1 MKKYFVILFFA
12 FSLSSLAQ
20 QGLQMEFGEVDST
33 ELQIHRQQEY
43 YQFING
49 TFGNNFIM
57 DEISLPKF
65 DSQQEY
71 RNRYTFSIDA
81 MPISNYI
88 GGSIGQGT
96 LNSFS
101 PYFFNSQIFS
111 SAAYQIGDKF
121 VVGGFSYGANSP
133 LSAPLPN
140 QNGSYFDTHGST
152 MFMQYK
158 VSKNFKIETRVN
170 VSQGH
175 GPGPVF

>member
-1 MKKYFVILFFA
+1 MFLA
-12 FSLSSLAQ
+12 FSLSSFAQ

-33 ELQIHRQQEY
+33 ELQIHRQHEY

-49 TFGNNFIM
+49 TFGNDFLM
-57 DEISLPKF
+57 DEINLPKF
-65 DSQQEY
+65 NTQQEY

-81 MPISNYI
+81 MPITNYI
-88 GGSIGQGT
+88 GGSFGPGM
-96 LNSFS
+96 LSGFS
-101 PYFFNSQIFS
+101 PYFYNSQVLNQ
-111 SAAYQIGDKF
+111 AAYQLGDKF

-133 LSAPLPN
+133 FSAPLPN
-140 QNGSYFDTHGST
+140 QNGSYFDTYGST

-158 VSKNFKIETRVN
+158 VSKNFKIETRVS